1 MSRRELRADEHPA
14 RGPQRRSRRPHA
26 SADRLTGASDDLPAP
41 DDNSLSYF
49 IEDTEAIHE
58 TLTPSRAGCRRGG
71 RHSTVNQRPAGDQ
84 PRHGAAVAQHRSVSR
99 RPRDGGRR
107 HRRQPLVYYMG
118 ATGGGVWKT
127 DDAGVDVAQ
136 RLGRHSSRPVRS
148 ARSPSRNRTRTS
160 STSGWAKACLRGN
173 LSSGDG
179 VYKSTDAGKTWTHV
193 GLPDSSQIGRIRI
206 HPTNP
211 DVVYVAAIGHPY
223 GPNAERGVFRT
234 KDGGTTWQK
243 VLFVNDRTGAADI
256 AMDPSNPQ
264 VLYATT
270 WQVLRTP
277 WDITSTGPGG
287 GLYKSTDGGDT
298 WNRLTSGLPTSQPRE
313 DRRRPCRRS
322 IRSASGRPS
331 KPTRRAA
338 SIARTTAGAPGSC

>member
-1 MSRRELRADEHPA
+1 M
-14 RGPQRRSRRPHA
+14 
-26 SADRLTGASDDLPAP
+26 T
-41 DDNSLSYF
+41 
-49 IEDTEAIHE
+49 
-58 TLTPSRAGCRRGG
+58 
-71 RHSTVNQRPAGDQ
+71 
-84 PRHGAAVAQHRSVSR
+84 AVAGIDS
-99 RPRDGGRR
+99 
-107 HRRQPLVYYMG
+107 QPLVYYMG

-127 DDAGVDVAQ
+127 EDAGTTWTMCRTAF
-136 RLGRHSSRPVRS
+136 RNRFGGRRR
-148 ARSPSRNRTRTS
+148 RSPRSNPDIVYV
-160 STSGWAKACLRGN
+160 GMGEACLRGN

-193 GLPDSSQIGRIRI
+193 GLPDTSQIGRIRV

-211 DVVYVAAIGHPY
+211 DVAVRRSRRPPVRARTPSAASSGS
-223 GPNAERGVFRT
+223 
-234 KDGGTTWQK
+234 KDGGKHWQK
-243 VLFVNDRTGAADI
+243 VLFVDDKTGAADI

-298 WNRLTSGLPTSQPRE
+298 WTKLTSGLPAGEPRE
-313 DRRRPCRRS
+313 DRRHRLAGR
-322 IRSASGRPS
+322 IRSASGRPW

-338 SIARTTAGAPGSC
+338 SIDPMMAARRGNC